1 MPAPPIVQYKV
12 LAYSQRWGNRGL
24 TEKASAELNE
34 LARFGWRVEH
44 FAHGWNGFLMATLY
58 VLLRRDIPA
67 EDEGQPAGAG

>member
-1 MPAPPIVQYKV
+1 MSAAPIVQYKV
-12 LAYSQRWGNRGL
+12 LAFSQWWSNQGL

-58 VLLRRDIPA
+58 ILLRRGIPA
-67 EDEGQPAGAG
+67 EDEGQKP